1 MSAEAGF
8 TRAWT
13 AEVLQRPPLIT
24 PARQYVW
31 PLRVAGEEEALA
43 RGALQ
48 LVVRPR
54 EGGPYLLTC
63 ALGFSDP
70 GMPTGLYGC
79 PNADELCAVAGG
91 YAYIAD
97 ARAPERCTQVGLRP
111 VVEVRVVPEAR
122 MLLFVGFHSMV
133 AWGVEGL
140 AWETARLSWE
150 GIRIAGLEGG
160 EVHGWGW
167 DLRSDRELEFAVQL
181 KTGKHTGGAFPSG

>member
-1 MSAEAGF
+1 MSAQAGF
-8 TRAWT
+8 ARAWT
-13 AEVLQRPPLIT
+13 AEVLQRPPLIA

-63 ALGFSDP
+63 ALGFNDP

-79 PNADELCAVAGG
+79 PNAEELCAVAGG
-91 YAYIAD
+91 YAYVAD
-97 ARAPERCTQVGLRP
+97 ARTPERCTQVGLRP
-111 VVEVRVVPEAR
+111 VVEVRVIAEAR
-122 MLLFVGFHSMV
+122 LLLFVGFHSIA
-133 AWGVEGL
+133 AWGVNGL

-150 GIRIAGLEGG
+150 GIRISDVEDG
-160 EVHGWGW
+160 EVRGWGW
-167 DLRSDRELEFAVQL
+167 DMRSDRELEFAVDW
-181 KTGKHTGGAFPSG
+181 KTGRHTGGAFPTE